1 MEFIEKN
8 NVVFSIVKGI
18 FIAFLVTI
26 ITLIIFSVILVNTNL
41 SEETIKPVIITI
53 TGISILVGSSIGT
66 RKIKKN
72 GIFNGAIIGG
82 IYILSIYII
91 SSIMSS
97 NFSLNLASLMM
108 IIIGMVG
115 GVFGGILGVNSKLKM
130 NGESVFDRLIVRLK

>member
-26 ITLIIFSVILVNTNL
+26 ITLIIFSVILVNTDL

-115 GVFGGILGVNSKLKM
+115 GVFGGILGVNSK
-130 NGESVFDRLIVRLK
+130 S